1 MYDPL
6 HNHMTILEFSGSLDA
21 TLEALVTKIEIVGG
35 HIDQRTVDITR
46 VRKDV
51 DIIKVDN
58 KSLEADVLVL
68 QNTESDVTL
77 KYERIHK
84 QVTDIEGMWPD
95 LRGAHGSLDARITH
109 LENQSKQA
117 IINVDLIREE

>member
-77 KYERIHK
+77 KY
-84 QVTDIEGMWPD
+84 
-95 LRGAHGSLDARITH
+95 
-109 LENQSKQA
+109 
-117 IINVDLIREE
+117 

>member
-21 TLEALVTKIEIVGG
+21 TLEALVTKIEVVGG

-51 DIIKVDN
+51 DIIFETN
-58 KSLEADVLVL
+58 KSLEADVLIL

-77 KYERIHK
+77 KYDRVHK
-84 QVTDIEGMWPD
+84 QVTDIEGMWPG
-95 LRGAHGSLDARITH
+95 LKGAHGSLDARITH

-117 IINVDLIREE
+117 FIDVDIIRQE